1 MKRVAI
7 IVLDSVGIGELP
19 DAAKYGDEGS
29 NTLVNIKKE
38 YPEFSVPNMAELG
51 LGNIEGED
59 ICLLGK
65 TDSPKGC
72 YAKMSE
78 ASNGKDTTTGH
89 WEISGI
95 VTENPFPTFTE
106 TGFPKEVMDKFEK
119 AIGRKTLG
127 NISASGTAIIN
138 ELGDEHVKTGYPIIY
153 TSADSVFQI
162 ACHEDVIPV
171 DELYKMCETARE
183 ILVGDYAVA
192 RVIARP
198 FIGNGNGNYTR
209 TERRKDFS
217 LAPTSETIL
226 DLLKAEGKSV
236 VAIGKIEDIFEHRGM
251 TVTDHTT
258 NNHDGIEKTIEY
270 LKKDFEG
277 LLFTNLVDTDMI
289 YGHRNDVKGYA
300 EAVMYFDSK
309 LIEKTIEYLKKDFEG
324 LLFTNLVDTDMIY
337 GHRNDVKG
345 YAEAVMYFDS
355 KLPEIKSAMKD
366 DDILIITADHGCDPT
381 TPSTDHSREFVPLLV
396 YGKNIKEGV
405 NLGVRKQFSDIAATV
420 AEYLG
425 INETFGAESFLKD
438 VIK

>member
-89 WEISGI
+89 WKISGI

-309 LIEKTIEYLKKDFEG
+309 L
-324 LLFTNLVDTDMIY
+324 
-337 GHRNDVKG
+337 
-345 YAEAVMYFDS
+345 
-355 KLPEIKSAMKD
+355 PEIKSAMKD

-425 INETFGAESFLKD
+425 INEMFGAESFLKD

>member
-38 YPEFSVPNMAELG
+38 YPDFSVPNMAELG

-138 ELGDEHVKTGYPIIY
+138 ELGDKHVKTGYPIIY

-309 LIEKTIEYLKKDFEG
+309 L
-324 LLFTNLVDTDMIY
+324 
-337 GHRNDVKG
+337 
-345 YAEAVMYFDS
+345 
-355 KLPEIKSAMKD
+355 PEIKSAMKD

-381 TPSTDHSREFVPLLV
+381 TPSTDHSREFVPLFV

-425 INETFGAESFLKD
+425 INEMFGAESFLKD

>member
-38 YPEFSVPNMAELG
+38 YPDFSVPNMAELG

-162 ACHEDVIPV
+162 ACHEDVTPV

-309 LIEKTIEYLKKDFEG
+309 L
-324 LLFTNLVDTDMIY
+324 
-337 GHRNDVKG
+337 
-345 YAEAVMYFDS
+345 
-355 KLPEIKSAMKD
+355 PEIKSAMKD

>member
-38 YPEFSVPNMAELG
+38 YPDFSVPNMAELG

-309 LIEKTIEYLKKDFEG
+309 L
-324 LLFTNLVDTDMIY
+324 
-337 GHRNDVKG
+337 
-345 YAEAVMYFDS
+345 
-355 KLPEIKSAMKD
+355 PEIKSAMKD

-425 INETFGAESFLKD
+425 INEMFGAESFLKD

>member
-38 YPEFSVPNMAELG
+38 CPEFSVPNMAELG
-51 LGNIEGED
+51 IGNIEGED

-162 ACHEDVIPV
+162 ACHEDIIPV

-309 LIEKTIEYLKKDFEG
+309 L
-324 LLFTNLVDTDMIY
+324 
-337 GHRNDVKG
+337 
-345 YAEAVMYFDS
+345 
-355 KLPEIKSAMKD
+355 PEIKSAMKD

>member
-171 DELYKMCETARE
+171 DELYKMCETVRE

-309 LIEKTIEYLKKDFEG
+309 L
-324 LLFTNLVDTDMIY
+324 
-337 GHRNDVKG
+337 
-345 YAEAVMYFDS
+345 
-355 KLPEIKSAMKD
+355 PEIKSAMKD

-396 YGKNIKEGV
+396 YGKSIKEGV

>member
-153 TSADSVFQI
+153 TAADSVFQI

-171 DELYKMCETARE
+171 DELYKMCETVRE

-258 NNHDGIEKTIEY
+258 NNHDG
-270 LKKDFEG
+270 
-277 LLFTNLVDTDMI
+277 
-289 YGHRNDVKGYA
+289 
-300 EAVMYFDSK
+300 
-309 LIEKTIEYLKKDFEG
+309 IEKTIEYLKKDFEG

>member
-127 NISASGTAIIN
+127 NISASGTVIIN

-162 ACHEDVIPV
+162 ACHEDIIPV

-183 ILVGDYAVA
+183 FLVGDYAVA

-277 LLFTNLVDTDMI
+277 LI
-289 YGHRNDVKGYA
+289 
-300 EAVMYFDSK
+300 
-309 LIEKTIEYLKKDFEG
+309 
-324 LLFTNLVDTDMIY
+324 FTNLVDTDMIY

>member
-29 NTLVNIKKE
+29 NTLVNIKKS
-38 YPEFSVPNMAELG
+38 YPAFSVPNMARLG
-51 LGNIEGED
+51 LGNIDGED

-65 TDSPKGC
+65 TASPKGC
-72 YAKMSE
+72 YGKMSE

-89 WEISGI
+89 WEIAGI

-106 TGFPKEVMDKFEK
+106 TGFPKEVMDKFEE

-138 ELGDEHVKTGYPIIY
+138 ELGDEHVKTGYPIVY

-162 ACHEDVIPV
+162 ACHEDIIPV

-198 FIGNGNGNYTR
+198 FVGSGNGNYTR

-217 LAPTSETIL
+217 LAPTSDTLL
-226 DLLKAEGKSV
+226 DLLKANGKSV
-236 VAIGKIEDIFEHRGM
+236 VAIGKIEDIFEHRGI
-251 TVTDHTT
+251 TLADHTT
-258 NNHDGIEKTIEY
+258 NNPDG
-270 LKKDFEG
+270 
-277 LLFTNLVDTDMI
+277 
-289 YGHRNDVKGYA
+289 
-300 EAVMYFDSK
+300 
-309 LIEKTIEYLKKDFEG
+309 IEKTIEYLKKDFEG

-355 KLPEIKSAMKD
+355 KLPEIMSVMKD

-381 TPSTDHSREFVPLLV
+381 TPSTDHSREYVPLLV
-396 YGKNIKEGV
+396 CGKNIKEGV
-405 NLGVRKQFSDIAATV
+405 NLGVRKQFSDIAATA

-425 INETFGAESFLKD
+425 INENFGAVSFLKD
-438 VIK
+438 IIK